1 MPSYELRYLFRVF
14 FADGVEYRQTPDDTA
29 YLAEQGSAFT
39 DVLHLQS
46 RGARLVAFALA
57 DAASGTPIAA
67 VHLDTGHFELGG
79 HEFYA
84 GEAGLD
90 DPTIERR
97 LIYYR
102 QVRQVREQDF
112 DTTTG
117 DAVGAWRESTHVRY
131 VIGWQATL
139 HDGSP
144 QGRNVQ
150 HVIALDG

>member
-1 MPSYELRYLFRVF
+1 MLKYLFRVY
-14 FADGVEYRQTPDDTA
+14 FADCDYEQTPEDRATIA
-29 YLAEQGSAFT
+29 PQGSAFS
-39 DVLHLQS
+39 DVMHLE
-46 RGARLVAFALA
+46 RGGHQLVAFALV
-57 DAASGTPIAA
+57 DAATGESLAA

-84 GEAGLD
+84 GADGLD

-97 LIYYR
+97 VIYYR
-102 QVRQVREQDF
+102 QVRQIREQDM

-117 DAVGAWRESTHVRY
+117 EPVGAWRESTHTRY

-139 HDGSP
+139 AN
-144 QGRNVQ
+144 GRNVQ